1 MQNFESAEQIEEQL
15 DSKSQPFVQDGHH
28 DMVSNNSQNVISN
41 NALSNNDVIDEACD
55 DIIHEE
61 FKLPSEKNCLTPNI
75 NKSIQITVEDDA
87 ESQTDVSSK
96 SSETKSP
103 LNKDL
108 PDRPLSA
115 RANRLIKKIEFMNN
129 YGGKTPERQEEKS
142 EKDDQSID
150 EDDHS
155 PTEES

>member
-1 MQNFESAEQIEEQL
+1 
-15 DSKSQPFVQDGHH
+15 
-28 DMVSNNSQNVISN
+28 MVSNNSQNPLSN

-75 NKSIQITVEDDA
+75 NKSIQITVEDDVD
-87 ESQTDVSSK
+87 SQTDVSSK
-96 SSETKSP
+96 NSETKS
-103 LNKDL
+103 LSKDL

-115 RANRLIKKIEFMNN
+115 RANRLIKKIEFLHN
-129 YGGKTPERQEEKS
+129 YGGKTPERLEEKS

-150 EDDHS
+150 EEDLS
-155 PTEES
+155 PREPKTKNQSKFIYENDQSGNQGATTKEGY